1 MTTDWISTV
10 QTIAIAVQA
19 IATVVLFFVT
29 LQLSRATRAMADSS
43 QALVD
48 ANKKPHVLVKLK
60 PWPEDPDFMNL
71 VLENVGRG
79 TALNVTFQ
87 LESEEDLLEEYKIQL
102 RGVKT
107 PIPFFSSGESESY
120 FLTLKEYLPRHSAGT
135 SPHPL
140 RVNTVYGDLDG
151 HGYGEMLEI
160 DLRQFSHIQFG
171 DLARVRHMRLL
182 EELVSAVKALSK
194 EGRP

>member
-1 MTTDWISTV
+1 MTTEWISTV

-48 ANKKPHVLVKLK
+48 ENKKPHVLVKLK
-60 PWPEDPDFMNL
+60 PWPEDPEFMNV

-79 TALNVTFQ
+79 PALNVTFQ
-87 LESEEDLLEEYKIQL
+87 LESEVDLFEEYKIQF

-107 PIPFFSSGESESY
+107 PIPFISSGESESY
-120 FLTLKEYLPRHSAGT
+120 FLTGAKNLPRYSAGIF
-135 SPHPL
+135 PPPL
-140 RVNTVYGDLDG
+140 RACIEYKDLDRF
-151 HGYGEMLEI
+151 GYGQTLEI
-160 DLRQFSHIQFG
+160 DLRQFSHIQF
-171 DLARVRHMRLL
+171 DDVARVRHTRLL
-182 EELVSAVKALSK
+182 QELVTAVHALSK